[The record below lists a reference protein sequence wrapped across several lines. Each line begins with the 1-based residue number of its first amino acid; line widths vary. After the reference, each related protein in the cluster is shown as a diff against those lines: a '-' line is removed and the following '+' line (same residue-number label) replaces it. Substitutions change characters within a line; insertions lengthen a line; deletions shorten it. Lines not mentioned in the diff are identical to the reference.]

1 MGREIY
7 LVRGDVVVWSGV
19 IEGTE
24 GGEVRSVREYFDEA
38 WQRALSEGAVIAED
52 AGTVQFRSTAPE

>member
-24 GGEVRSVREYFDEA
+24 GDEVRSGREYFDEA